1 MVSIR
6 PPPFGRGKRILNNRG
21 ASIISFQ
28 SAPRLSEGGNSIRT
42 SLSPT
47 DQSFNPPP
55 AFRKGETLCVLGRVF
70 GNVLFQSA
78 PRLSEGG
85 NVALLVVCRCLP
97 SFNPPPAFRK
107 GETRKSRSIV
117 ARLTCFNPP
126 PAFRK
131 GETSWVASGCGRS
144 GFQSAPRLSEGGN
157 DFRSVESINLTEVS
171 IRPPPFGRGKR
182 AGWNVG
188 DSASRV
194 SIRPPPFGR
203 GKRHHNHW
211 RGTLRNVSIRP
222 PPFGRGKPT
231 LAEVNA
237 TTAGFQSAPRLSEG
251 GN

>member
-1 MVSIR
+1 MSTE
-6 PPPFGRGKRILNNRG
+6 
-21 ASIISFQ
+21 FQ
-28 SAPRLSEGGNSIRT
+28 SAPRLSEGGNQKIKVDRR
-42 SLSPT
+42 
-47 DQSFNPPP
+47 P
-55 AFRKGETLCVLGRVF
+55 AD
-70 GNVLFQSA
+70 LFQSA
-78 PRLSEGG
+78 PRLSE
-85 NVALLVVCRCLP
+85 
-97 SFNPPPAFRK
+97 
-107 GETRKSRSIV
+107 
-117 ARLTCFNPP
+117 
-126 PAFRK
+126 